1 MTEKELVEKLIYI
14 KNMAD
19 GKIATFSSQGQA
31 MSGYCELAEYRG
43 LLEHFQKVTDMID
56 NRTKATY
63 ETEAGAHL
71 ENWAKDQDDIK

>member
-31 MSGYCELAEYRG
+31 MSGYCELG
-43 LLEHFQKVTDMID
+43 LIH
-56 NRTKATY
+56 
-63 ETEAGAHL
+63 
-71 ENWAKDQDDIK
+71 